1 MVHRLGNK
9 IGEGGC
15 AEVFEW
21 EDGSKIVKLAK
32 PNTITAALE
41 AELHHCRIASACGLP
56 VPKPYDLVT
65 VEGRSGIVFERI
77 DGETIMKRFV
87 DRSVEQSRIQ
97 APLDVGEDFVN
108 ARITAQLFHQIHSH
122 SVANMPSQRENI
134 KHNIVEAQYLS
145 EAEKAAVIAQL
156 DRLPM
161 KQQLC
166 HGDPNPGNILLRDND
181 AVIIDWNNAS
191 TGNPEA
197 DLAEYIIMIRYAI
210 LPPHLPHEAMVALDA
225 TREASIHIFMEEY
238 EKLSGIGYADIEP
251 WITPVAARKLIADA
265 ISDAEKTMLIHEIRK
280 RLDTPH
286 I

>member
-41 AELHHCRIASACGLP
+41 AELHHCRIASVCGLP

-87 DRSVEQSRIQ
+87 DRAVEQSRMQ
-97 APLDVGEDFVN
+97 QPLDTSEDFVN
-108 ARITAQLFHQIHSH
+108 ARITAQLFYQIHSH
-122 SVANMPSQRENI
+122 TVVNMPSQRENI
-134 KHNIVEAQYLS
+134 KHNIVEAKYLS
-145 EAEKAAVIAQL
+145 QAEKAAVIAQL
-156 DRLPM
+156 DQLPM

-166 HGDPNPGNILLRDND
+166 HGDPNPGNILIRDND

-210 LPPHLPHEAMVALDA
+210 LPPHLPHEATVVLDA
-225 TREASIHIFMEEY
+225 TREASIRIFMEEY
-238 EKLSGIGYADIEP
+238 EKLSGIRYADVEP
-251 WITPVAARKLIADA
+251 WIAPVAARKLIADA
-265 ISDAEKTMLIHEIRK
+265 ISDAEKIMLMDEIRR
-280 RLDTPH
+280 RLRTPYS
-286 I
+286 

>member
-32 PNTITAALE
+32 PNTITSALE
-41 AELHHCRIASACGLP
+41 AELHHCHIASACGLP

-87 DRSVEQSRIQ
+87 DRAVEQSRMQ
-97 APLDVGEDFVN
+97 QPLDISEDFVN
-108 ARITAQLFHQIHSH
+108 ARITAQLIHQIHSH
-122 SVANMPSQRENI
+122 SVAHMPSQRENI
-134 KHNIVEAQYLS
+134 KHNIVAAQYLA

-166 HGDPNPGNILLRDND
+166 HGDPNPGNILIRDND
-181 AVIIDWNNAS
+181 AIIIDWNNAS

-210 LPPHLPHEAMVALDA
+210 LPSHLPHEATVVLDA
-225 TREASIHIFMEEY
+225 TREASIRIFMEEY
-238 EKLSGIGYADIEP
+238 EKLSGIRYADVEP
-251 WITPVAARKLIADA
+251 WIAPVAARKLIADA
-265 ISDAEKTMLIHEIRK
+265 ISDVEKKMLMDEIRR
-280 RLDTPH
+280 RLHTPYL
-286 I
+286 

>member
-32 PNTITAALE
+32 PNTIMAALE

-87 DRSVEQSRIQ
+87 DRAVEQSRTQ
-97 APLDVGEDFVN
+97 QPLDISEDFVN

-122 SVANMPSQRENI
+122 SVAHMPSQRENI
-134 KHNIVEAQYLS
+134 KYNIIAAQYLN
-145 EAEKAAVIAQL
+145 EAEKTAVIAQL

-210 LPPHLPHEAMVALDA
+210 LPPHLPHEATVVLDA

-238 EKLSGIGYADIEP
+238 EKLSGIGYADVES
-251 WITPVAARKLIADA
+251 WIAPVAARKLIADA
-265 ISDAEKTMLIHEIRK
+265 ISDAEKKMLMDEIRR
-280 RLDTPH
+280 RLCTPYS
-286 I
+286 

>member
-87 DRSVEQSRIQ
+87 DQSVEQSRIQ
-97 APLDVGEDFVN
+97 APLDVGIDFVN

-122 SVANMPSQRENI
+122 AVSNMPSQRENI
-134 KHNIVEAQYLS
+134 KHNIVEAKYLS

-161 KQQLC
+161 
-166 HGDPNPGNILLRDND
+166 R
-181 AVIIDWNNAS
+181 
-191 TGNPEA
+191 
-197 DLAEYIIMIRYAI
+197 
-210 LPPHLPHEAMVALDA
+210 
-225 TREASIHIFMEEY
+225 
-238 EKLSGIGYADIEP
+238 
-251 WITPVAARKLIADA
+251 
-265 ISDAEKTMLIHEIRK
+265 
-280 RLDTPH
+280 
-286 I
+286 

>member
-41 AELHHCRIASACGLP
+41 AELHHCRMASACGLP

-65 VEGRSGIVFERI
+65 VEGRAGIVFERI
-77 DGETIMKRFV
+77 DGETIMHRFV
-87 DRSVEQSRIQ
+87 DRAVEQSRMQ
-97 APLDVGEDFVN
+97 KPLDVTEDFVN

-122 SVANMPSQRENI
+122 SVDHMPSQRDNV

-156 DRLPM
+156 DQLPM

-210 LPPHLPHEAMVALDA
+210 LPPHLPHEATVVLDA
-225 TREASIHIFMEEY
+225 TREASIQVFMEEY
-238 EKLSGIGYADIEP
+238 EKLSGIGYADVEP
-251 WITPVAARKLIADA
+251 WIAPVAARKLIADA
-265 ISDAEKTMLIHEIRK
+265 ISDAEKTLLMNEIR
-280 RLDTPH
+280 RRISTL
-286 I
+286 

>member
-41 AELHHCRIASACGLP
+41 AELHHCRIAWACGLP

-87 DRSVEQSRIQ
+87 DRAVEQSRMQ
-97 APLDVGEDFVN
+97 KPLDVMEDFVD

-122 SVANMPSQRENI
+122 SVTHMPSQRENI

-210 LPPHLPHEAMVALDA
+210 LPPDLPHEATVVLDA
-225 TREASIHIFMEEY
+225 TRERSIQVFMEEY

-251 WITPVAARKLIADA
+251 WIAPVAARKLIADA
-265 ISDAEKTMLIHEIRK
+265 ISDAEKKMLVNEIR
-280 RLDTPH
+280 RRITTVR
-286 I
+286 

>member
-21 EDGSKIVKLAK
+21 EDGSKVVKLAK

-56 VPKPYDLVT
+56 VPKPYDLVN
-65 VEGRSGIVFERI
+65 VEGRAGIVFERI

-87 DRSVEQSRIQ
+87 EKAVEQSKLPEFR
-97 APLDVGEDFVN
+97 PTGDFVN

-122 SVANMPSQRENI
+122 SVDHMPSQRENI
-134 KHNIVEAQYLS
+134 KHNIVEEQYLS

-156 DRLPM
+156 DQIPM

-166 HGDPNPGNILLRDND
+166 HGDPNPGNILLRDQD
-181 AVIIDWNNAS
+181 AVVIDWSNAS

-210 LPPHLPHEAMVALDA
+210 LPPHLPHEATVVLNA
-225 TREASIHIFMEEY
+225 TRESSIHVFMEEY

-251 WITPVAARKLIADA
+251 WIAPVAARKLIADA
-265 ISDAEKTMLIHEIRK
+265 ISDAEKTLLVNEIR
-280 RLDTPH
+280 RRISTR
-286 I
+286 